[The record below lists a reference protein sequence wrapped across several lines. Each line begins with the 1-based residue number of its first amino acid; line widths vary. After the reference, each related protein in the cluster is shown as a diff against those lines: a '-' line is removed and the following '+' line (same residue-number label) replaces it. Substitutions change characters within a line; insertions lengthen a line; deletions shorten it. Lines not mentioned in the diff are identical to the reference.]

1 VTTTCTV
8 VENGVTR
15 TFVVTLLPPS
25 SGNGEHAPGAAA
37 ATGTQAAPSVQPAT
51 GTQPAKGAGPAA
63 VATRETPVTSPF
75 GGQVEVVSVAV
86 REGDAVE
93 AGQVVASVEAMKA
106 EHDVR
111 SPVAG
116 TVVRVDARPGDEVGG
131 DTPIVTIGS

>member
-1 VTTTCTV
+1 P
-8 VENGVTR
+8 GPAPPP
-15 TFVVTLLPPS
+15 PPS
-25 SGNGEHAPGAAA
+25 
-37 ATGTQAAPSVQPAT
+37 TQAAPGVHPAKAPHPAP